1 MTMQT
6 ETFQISP
13 PPRPV
18 WKDAALAVLPV
29 VAASILGQIAT
40 MPNIPTWYA
49 GLVKPSF
56 NPPNWIFGPVW
67 TLLYIL
73 MAYAFFRIL
82 RAPDSV
88 ARSRAIVLFLVQMAF
103 NAAWSW
109 AFFGLHSTLGGVVV
123 IVPLL
128 VLIALTIAA
137 FARVDRSASYLLY
150 PYIAWVSFAS
160 VLNIAIWRLN

>member
-1 MTMQT
+1 MSMHSAPLPVPQ
-6 ETFQISP
+6 S
-13 PPRPV
+13 PRPV
-18 WKDAALAVLPV
+18 WRDAALAILPV
-29 VAASILGQIAT
+29 VVASALGQIAT

-67 TLLYIL
+67 TLLYVL
-73 MAYAFFRIL
+73 MAYAFYRVL
-82 RAPDSV
+82 RAPESA
-88 ARSRAIVLFLVQMAF
+88 ARSRAIGLFLVQIVL

-109 AFFGLHSTLGGVVV
+109 AFFGFHSPLAGIAV

-137 FARVDRSASYLLY
+137 FARVDGVASMLLY
-150 PYIAWVSFAS
+150 PYIAWVSFAT

>member
-82 RAPDSV
+82 RAPDSA